1 MARAMSAK
9 QIISLR
15 RETIDLGGVWKD
27 CVGAMD
33 RRCVVFV
40 WGNSGNGK
48 TSAVMSLCRELCAKG
63 LRGIYLSLEEGFS
76 VSMQDT
82 LRRFGM
88 EECGSLFK
96 VAESCSMAE
105 LTDRLARRRS
115 EDFFVIDSIQ
125 YLRLTYRQYV
135 FIKNNWPN
143 KLFILVSHADGRQ
156 PEGRSARSIMY
167 DSALK
172 IWVEGY
178 AAFSKGR
185 FIGFH
190 RQGRDLGEGRKG
202 LLGRGHG
209 QAARRRERQPIE
221 KS

>member
-96 VAESCSMAE
+96 VAESCSMTE

-135 FIKNNWPN
+135 FIKTNWPN

-185 FIGFH
+185 FIGSTGKAVIWEKGA
-190 RQGRDLGEGRKG
+190 RDYWGEDMGRTQDDENDN
-202 LLGRGHG
+202 
-209 QAARRRERQPIE
+209 Q
-221 KS
+221 